1 MTRLERSI
9 ALVLRGGVTLSSA
22 CFAVGVVL
30 ALAGSGPL
38 ADRLLQVGI
47 VVLLAT
53 PVARVVV
60 SVVEYAQQRDWTFTV
75 LTLIVF
81 VELMAG
87 VLVALR

>member
-1 MTRLERSI
+1 M
-9 ALVLRGGVTLSSA
+9 
-22 CFAVGVVL
+22 
-30 ALAGSGPL
+30 
-38 ADRLLQVGI
+38 
-47 VVLLAT
+47 
-53 PVARVVV
+53 ARVVV